1 MVFRVEKYELEDST
15 GYLIYLINQ
24 RMYSYLKERFE
35 SEGVNVVEAWILL
48 EVLNGVE
55 TVSELKKSLKA
66 DMALIQRGCDRLEKL
81 GWLKREVNPYD
92 KRVKTLSLTPSGKKL
107 RARLSHYSKDVN
119 KLAFEGLNPQDR
131 SVLHKI
137 LLNVYKGSFF
147 KSYKVNSSD

>member
-1 MVFRVEKYELEDST
+1 MDKYELEDST

-24 RMYSYLKERFE
+24 KMYSYLKEHFE
-35 SEGVNVVEAWILL
+35 AEGVNVVEAWILL

-66 DMALIQRGCDRLEKL
+66 DMALIQRGCDRLEKE
-81 GWLKREVNPYD
+81 GWLKRTVHQYD
-92 KRVKTLSLTPSGKKL
+92 KRIKTLSLTESGRKL
-107 RARLSHYSKDVN
+107 RSRLSQYSKEVN
-119 KLAFEGLNPQDR
+119 KLAFEGMDPKER

-147 KSYKVNSSD
+147 ESYKVSNRQI